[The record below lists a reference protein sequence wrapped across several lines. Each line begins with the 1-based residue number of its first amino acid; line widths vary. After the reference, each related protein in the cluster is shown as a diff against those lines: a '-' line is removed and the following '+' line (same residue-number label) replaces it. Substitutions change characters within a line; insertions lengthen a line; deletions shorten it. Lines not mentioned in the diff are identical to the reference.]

1 MSTISVASIASVGCL
16 AILLVFAPGFAAA
29 EQSAA
34 IPSGT
39 DFGAG
44 LTLTAPTA
52 LSEVVQDP
60 ERFEQQPI
68 LVHGRVADVCQR
80 KGCWMML
87 RDESAHVRVHF
98 KDYGFFVP
106 TDSMGNEAFVEG
118 IVTVETLS
126 ESAARH
132 YESESRRED
141 PDLVNGPQ
149 REVIFT
155 ATGVRLVGRS
165 GE

>member
-1 MSTISVASIASVGCL
+1 V
-16 AILLVFAPGFAAA
+16 APGFATAG
-29 EQSAA
+29 QPAA

-44 LTLTAPTA
+44 LTLTRPTP

-68 LVHGRVADVCQR
+68 LVHGRVSDVCQR
-80 KGCWMML
+80 KGCWLML
-87 RDESAHVRVHF
+87 SDEAAHVRVHF

-106 TDSMGNEAFVEG
+106 TDSMGNEVFVEG

-132 YESESRRED
+132 YESESRRGD

-165 GE
+165 GD